1 MPMRTLLA
9 LVALCVL
16 SAGLCAGLS
25 AGEAAYDFR
34 QATRDLRAQVVEVR
48 KVLEQAVKSA
58 SLDEKKAALDKL
70 TELRPKIQAFSDA
83 AAKNGKDDEAI
94 GEALERIQIKDLG
107 QSERELRAAINEAA
121 PKKE

>member
-1 MPMRTLLA
+1 MILRALLAVTALLTLLVNA
-9 LVALCVL
+9 H
-16 SAGLCAGLS
+16 

-34 QATRDLRAQVVEVR
+34 QATRDLRTQVDEVR
-48 KVLEQAVKSA
+48 KVLELATKSA

-70 TELRPKIQAFSDA
+70 AELRPKIQAFSDA

-94 GEALERIQIKDLG
+94 GDALERMQIKGLG
-107 QSERELRAAINEAA
+107 QAERDLRAAINEAT